1 MSEKC
6 LFDTNEVRRVS
17 IVRSDSWRKRRAVWQ
32 MRRRQYL
39 SMTGKDS
46 ARWLAL
52 YCVPRYNVFTFR
64 IIEANKMHYFST
76 LFWYTSL
83 HVSDRLTVHH
93 QGPWYYIHS
102 N

>member
-17 IVRSDSWRKRRAVWQ
+17 IVRSDSWRKRRAMWQ

-52 YCVPRYNVFTFR
+52 YWVPHYNVFTFR
-64 IIEANKMHYFST
+64 VIEANKMHYFST
-76 LFWYTSL
+76 LFW
-83 HVSDRLTVHH
+83 
-93 QGPWYYIHS
+93 
-102 N
+102 